1 MGKILAIKGHPT
13 RGKEVIKI
21 LEMLGGHNKYH
32 INDTECNL
40 LYTIREGDDVIIGTY
55 PNGGISQVYT
65 LEQFLEKYPFKVGD
79 MVQHKNSTSCRSI
92 YKIKKLIWKDNQIHY
107 LVYNPWQEYDKCTI
121 TAEYLQPYKEELR
134 QERKYPELRMD
145 LDDDDKLATEVVIGG
160 DKILPPNGYL
170 IGKITQVD
178 NGMLIEFVKKQ
189 PQYPKTYNECYEI
202 MDFPE
207 NQLIKCGTY
216 GYKAGLLSKLQ
227 ELLICRDAYW
237 QIAGEEMG
245 LSESWKPDW
254 SNHQQQKYTIHFYQN
269 QLTLTQGPNV
279 SYILAF
285 PTKEMRDFFA
295 ENFNELIMKCRDF
308 LYN

>member
-1 MGKILAIKGHPT
+1 MGKIFAIKGHST

-55 PNGGISQVYT
+55 PNSGISQVYT

-79 MVQHKNSTSCRSI
+79 MVQYKGSTSCRSI
-92 YKIKKLIWKDNQIHY
+92 YRIEKIIWKNNQINY
-107 LVYNPWQEYDKCTI
+107 VVYNPWQEYNKCTV
-121 TAEYLQPYKEELR
+121 TAENIQPYEEEVKAKDHTEIYVDHAIDNDSKTDITIDG
-134 QERKYPELRMD
+134 ERLI
-145 LDDDDKLATEVVIGG
+145 A
-160 DKILPPNGYL
+160 PNGY
-170 IGKITQVD
+170 T
-178 NGMLIEFVKKQ
+178 VKKSTTNGNSLIVEYVKNK
-189 PQYPKTYNECYEI
+189 PQYPKTFQECYALKYNGQINLNIGCDILHGAYSE
-202 MDFPE
+202 
-207 NQLIKCGTY
+207 QLEC
-216 GYKAGLLSKLQ
+216 LQ
-227 ELLICRDAYW
+227 SLLICRDAYW
-237 QIAGEEMG
+237 KIAAEEMG
-245 LSESWKPDW
+245 LSERWEPDW
-254 SNHQQQKYTIHFYQN
+254 TNHQQQKYTIHFYQN

-308 LYN
+308 L

>member
-1 MGKILAIKGHPT
+1 MGKVLAIKGHPT
-13 RGKEVIKI
+13 RGNEVIEL
-21 LEMLGGHNKYH
+21 LEMLGGRNKYH

-55 PNGGISQVYT
+55 PNSGISQVYT
-65 LEQFLEKYPFKVGD
+65 LEQFFEKYPFKVGD
-79 MVQHKNSTSCRSI
+79 KVKHKSPTSPKAI
-92 YKIKKLIWKDNQIHY
+92 YVIEKMKWEDNQIKY
-107 LVYNPWQEYDKCTI
+107 IIRNTWCNARNRTV
-121 TAEYLQPYKEELR
+121 TAKDLQHYKEELR

-207 NQLIKCGTY
+207 NQLIKCGVY
-216 GYKAGLLSKLQ
+216 GYKAGLLSKFQ

-237 QIAGEEMG
+237 KIAGEEMG

-254 SNHQQQKYTIHFYQN
+254 SNNQQQKYTIHFYQN

-295 ENFNELIMKCRDF
+295 ENFNELIMKCIDF
-308 LYN
+308 L